1 MTFDEQIT
9 HLLTNEVVYG
19 FLTGMVLFFW
29 KKVFP
34 K

>member
-1 MTFDEQIT
+1 MTLDADIL
-9 HLLTNEVVYG
+9 HLLVNEVTYG

-29 KKVFP
+29 KKVFT